1 MPRLPIDYSNT
12 IIYKLVCNDVEI
24 KELYVGHTTDF
35 KARKN
40 KHKHSCNT
48 ETNKSYNIYVYQ
60 FIRENGGWT
69 NWTMVLI
76 EEIKCNNKL
85 EACKVE
91 RKYIEELQAS
101 LNKII
106 PTRTKEEY
114 NALHKEELNQYQKE
128 YNELHKEEI
137 NKYKKEYN
145 ALHKEDINQKNKEY
159 NELHKEE
166 LNQKKKKYNEL
177 HKEEINQYQK
187 EYYELHKEEI
197 NQKQR
202 DKRLQKKLQM
212 V

>member
-1 MPRLPIDYSNT
+1 MPKLPIDYSNT
-12 IIYKLVCNDVEI
+12 IIYKLCCLDPTITEI
-24 KELYVGHTTDF
+24 YIGHTTDF

-40 KHKHSCNT
+40 LHKGACNN
-48 ETNKSYNIYVYQ
+48 ENSKSYNIYVYQ

-101 LNKII
+101 LNKVI
-106 PTRTKEEY
+106 PTRTKEEINQKQKEY
-114 NALHKEELNQYQKE
+114 HELHKEELNQYQRE
-128 YNELHKEEI
+128 YRELHKEEI
-137 NKYKKEYN
+137 KQYQREYD
-145 ALHKEDINQKNKEY
+145 ALHKEELNQKSREY

-166 LNQKKKKYNEL
+166 LK
-177 HKEEINQYQK
+177 QYQK
-187 EYYELHKEEI
+187 EYKKLHKEEI

-202 DKRLQKKLQM
+202 DRRLQKKLQM